1 MQLNRTGLLQPEH
14 GLTAYCSKNPPCLG
28 PRRHPRPGVSHLNAG
43 KAFFRDGKRIV
54 NYSDAF
60 GKHIRRFG
68 LRWSRKSPCHLEIV
82 GI

>member
-1 MQLNRTGLLQPEH
+1 
-14 GLTAYCSKNPPCLG
+14 
-28 PRRHPRPGVSHLNAG
+28 VSHLNAG